1 MQKQNQLFKD
11 KNDLMAAQLNELSD
25 VRKKLED
32 VRARLGQ
39 GLEQFEAT
47 LLELHTLSCV
57 ELLQLMIEAFLNADD
72 SRDARLSDEE
82 LDQFFEVCKV
92 SLKQAMRIQRA
103 QPAQKGPLKPSA
115 TSLPPL
121 PFRSS
126 G

>member
-1 MQKQNQLFKD
+1 MLFQHD
-11 KNDLMAAQLNELSD
+11 EL
-25 VRKKLED
+25 KE
-32 VRARLGQ
+32 
-39 GLEQFEAT
+39 
-47 LLELHTLSCV
+47 
-57 ELLQLMIEAFLNADD
+57 
-72 SRDARLSDEE
+72 DARLSDEE